1 MGKSSGAR
9 WRHARRLT
17 LLGGLALLTAAC
29 TTANDD
35 VGNWFH
41 VDWLADY
48 TEKHQLLG
56 EEKVAWLRNFRIKKL
71 PVYTEVTNE
80 RFPVTVEPRV
90 AIFTIPGAAADVAL
104 SAADRTRLDAFI
116 GAYLTRGHG
125 QLTIAVPG
133 TGDAEYEAIDRG
145 ILIVD
150 HALSRGLR
158 QDEIVLR
165 VETAPTGTKN
175 QIVASY
181 ETFDLRVP
189 VCGDW
194 SKESSHDLTNTVHSN
209 FGCSVQRDFALM
221 VANPAD
227 LVTMRAPAP
236 HDAGRSSTVL
246 SLYRAGK
253 TTGAERAGEERA
265 ALSTIGATK

>member
-1 MGKSSGAR
+1 MRKWSGAR
-9 WRHARRLT
+9 WRHGRRLM
-17 LLGGLALLTAAC
+17 LLGGLALLTVAC
-29 TTANDD
+29 TTADDD
-35 VGNWFH
+35 VADWFH
-41 VDWLADY
+41 VDWLANY

-56 EEKVAWLRNFRIKKL
+56 EGKVAWLRNFRVKRL
-71 PVYTEVTNE
+71 PVYTEVTAE

-133 TGDAEYEAIDRG
+133 TGDAEYQAIDRG
-145 ILIVD
+145 MVIVD

-158 QDEIVLR
+158 EDEIVLR
-165 VETAPTGTKN
+165 VETAPAGAKN

-181 ETFDLRVP
+181 ETYDLRVP

-209 FGCSVQRDFALM
+209 FGCAVQRDFALM

-227 LVTMRAPAP
+227 LVAMRAPAP
-236 HDAGRSSTVL
+236 HDTGRSNVVIG
-246 SLYRAGK
+246 LYRAGK
-253 TTGAERAGEERA
+253 PTGAKRAAEERA
-265 ALSTIGATK
+265 ALADIGVTK